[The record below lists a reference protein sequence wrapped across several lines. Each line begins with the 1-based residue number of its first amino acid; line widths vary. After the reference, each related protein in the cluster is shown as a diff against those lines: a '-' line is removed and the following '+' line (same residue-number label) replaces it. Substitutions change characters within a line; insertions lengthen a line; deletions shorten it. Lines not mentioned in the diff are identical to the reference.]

1 MFPQMSEA
9 KIAIIKLFLSS
20 TILITAFSSGK
31 CYNHIE
37 SEDTNY
43 RLQSHVVPRHYS
55 IHIHIWMRDMITLTN
70 ITIEILKATTD
81 INLHMLHLDIY
92 YAYTTL
98 ISEYGIAYKPAQ
110 QTYEP
115 QTHILNL
122 HFKNE
127 ISCGVY
133 SLNMRHI
140 RRFSGT
146 ENERGFLK
154 LSFLTR
160 KPRIMW
166 VKSLWFC

>member
-1 MFPQMSEA
+1 MSEA

-133 SLNMRHI
+133 SLNMKHI

-154 LSFLTR
+154 LSFLTK
-160 KPRIMW
+160 KPRIM
-166 VKSLWFC
+166 

>member
-1 MFPQMSEA
+1 MFLQIFET

-20 TILITAFSSGK
+20 TIFITAFSSGK
-31 CYNHIE
+31 CYDHIDE

-98 ISEYGIAYKPAQ
+98 INEHGIAYKPAQ
-110 QTYEP
+110 QTYEL

-122 HFKNE
+122 HFNNE
-127 ISCGVY
+127 ILRGLY

-154 LSFLTR
+154 FSFLTE
-160 KPRIMW
+160 KPRIM
-166 VKSLWFC
+166 